1 MIGDESPWLVNL
13 IVTISLLPILVGS
26 VGEHAGTETLL
37 TAIGLLFLF
46 VTTYT
51 LLSGQIVDP
60 PRPKNIDG
68 ESVVGKTYE
77 NPLAVHQSKEQTE
90 SADEED

>member
-1 MIGDESPWLVNL
+1 MIGEESPWLVNL
-13 IVTISLLPILVGS
+13 IITISLLPILVGS

-37 TAIGLLFLF
+37 AAIAVLFLC

-51 LLSGQIVDP
+51 LVSGQIVNP
-60 PRPKNIDG
+60 PRPKNVDA

-77 NPLAVHQSKEQTE
+77 NPLAVHQSGEE
-90 SADEED
+90 SVDEED